1 MMHPKILIVGTV
13 PYNKKMQSRAF
24 DAYFHQW
31 DPENIAQVFSNPMEP
46 TKGHC
51 GTLYQV
57 TDSMMLHRWLHHNAK
72 VGRIYKRESLSEQND
87 PGHNEQTGS
96 MVGKLY
102 QMGKRKSPLNHLLRK
117 LLWRKKYWCTEEF
130 LEWCDAFN
138 PECIFLAFSDDF
150 FIPEIALFLA
160 DRYDVPIVSCIGDD
174 YYFNDKKSISPLYY
188 IYRRKY
194 KSLIDKVFA
203 HGGSAMY
210 ISDKIRDKYN
220 REFSLNGET
229 VYLTSEIKR
238 KTFRPIPKD
247 HPTISYFGNISL
259 GRNNSLNDIGKAL
272 GQIRP
277 DYMLN
282 VFSNE
287 TSRHLVGVFDGNK
300 NVCYKGAVPYTE
312 VMAETDKSDILIIV
326 EGFADE
332 DITAVKY
339 SLSTKAADSL
349 ASGASIFV
357 YGPLESGVID
367 YMNSTGA
374 SMVCCD
380 KADLVQKLKTLIED
394 AALQKKLYDQAI
406 VISEAHH
413 TLKSSNAVSEKVITE
428 AINNYHKHAKG

>member
-1 MMHPKILIVGTV
+1 
-13 PYNKKMQSRAF
+13 MQSRAF

-31 DPENIAQVFSNPMEP
+31 EPENIAQVFSNPMEP
-46 TKGHC
+46 PKGHC
-51 GTLYQV
+51 GTLYQI

-72 VGRIYKRESLSEQND
+72 VGKIFRRELLSEQNA
-87 PGHNEQTGS
+87 PGHNEQTRS
-96 MVGKLY
+96 SIVGKLY
-102 QMGKRKSPLNHLLRK
+102 QMGKRKGPLNHLLRK
-117 LLWRKKYWCTEEF
+117 LLWRKKYWCTKEF
-130 LEWCDAFN
+130 LEWCDVFT

-160 DRYDVPIVSCIGDD
+160 ERYDVPIVSCIGDD
-174 YYFNDKKSISPLYY
+174 YYFNDRKSLSPLYY
-188 IYRRKY
+188 IYRKKY
-194 KSLIDKVFA
+194 KTLIDRVFA

-220 REFSLNGET
+220 EEFHLEGET

-238 KTFRPIPKD
+238 RTFRSIPKD
-247 HPTISYFGNISL
+247 HPTISYFGNVSL

-272 GQIRP
+272 GEINS
-277 DYMLN
+277 DYHLN
-282 VFSNE
+282 VYSNE
-287 TSRHLVGVFDGNK
+287 TSRHLVGVFEGNK

-367 YMNSTGA
+367 YMKSTGA
-374 SMVCCD
+374 AVVCYETTEL
-380 KADLVQKLKTLIED
+380 KQKLRTLIED
-394 AALQKKLYDQAI
+394 VTLQKRLYDQAI

-413 TLKSSNAVSEKVITE
+413 TLKSSNAISEKVITE
-428 AINNYHKHAKG
+428 SIKKYHITC